1 MIRIGIGG
9 NILTP
14 DQLRAIG
21 WTLIDSANAQD
32 RYAVQLAQSQ
42 AKPGDARERAQADRA
57 ASVAIRHASK
67 LREILQ
73 GLRA

>member
-9 NILTP
+9 KILSP
-14 DQLRAIG
+14 DELRAIG
-21 WTLIDSANAQD
+21 WTLIDAGNAQD
-32 RYAVQLAQSQ
+32 RYQLQLKQAQD
-42 AKPGDARERAQADRA
+42 KPGDARERAQADLA

>member
-9 NILTP
+9 KVLTP
-14 DQLRAIG
+14 DELRAIG
-21 WTLIDSANAQD
+21 WTLIDAGNAQD
-32 RYAVQLAQSQ
+32 RYAVQLAQAH
-42 AKPGDARERAQADRA
+42 AKPGDAKERAQADRA

>member
-21 WTLIDSANAQD
+21 WTLIDAGNAQD

-57 ASVAIRHASK
+57 ASVAIRHAAK

>member
-9 NILTP
+9 KVLSP
-14 DQLRAIG
+14 DELRAIG
-21 WTLIDSANAQD
+21 WTLIDAGNAQD
-32 RYAVQLAQSQ
+32 RYQLQLKQAQ

-57 ASVAIRHASK
+57 ASVAIRHAAR